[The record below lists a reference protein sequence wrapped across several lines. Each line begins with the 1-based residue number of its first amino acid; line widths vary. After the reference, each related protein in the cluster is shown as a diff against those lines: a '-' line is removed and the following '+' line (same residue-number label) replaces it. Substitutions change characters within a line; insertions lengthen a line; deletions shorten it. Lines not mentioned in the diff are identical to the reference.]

1 MPHKHI
7 NSFAVEQASKL
18 DALAARIRTALEA
31 ARVARSNALDRALDA
46 GDALNMAQSCV
57 SSGWKR
63 WLRTNCFLSPSTALL
78 YQQLARHRSEIEA
91 KIEEIG
97 ELSLRAARLLV
108 TKRKPAEPETTES
121 TEPGTTK
128 TTEPPLITAINN
140 ASDAELTAALAALG
154 FDRFMRV
161 MPDQWRPKLEARAGG
176 QIIRR
181 AKARHPNT
189 KLKNLKL
196 EVVGGTELA
205 RPR

>member
-1 MPHKHI
+1 MPDEHI
-7 NSFAVEQASKL
+7 NSFVVEQASKL
-18 DALAARIRTALEA
+18 DTLAARIRTALEA
-31 ARVARSNALDRALDA
+31 ARVARSNALDGALDA

-91 KIEEIG
+91 EIEEIG
-97 ELSLRAARLLV
+97 ELSLRAARRLV

-121 TEPGTTK
+121 KPGTTK

-196 EVVGGTELA
+196 EVVGGTELT

>member
-1 MPHKHI
+1 MPDEHI

-97 ELSLRAARLLV
+97 ELSLRAARRLV
-108 TKRKPAEPETTES
+108 TKRKPAEPETTGS
-121 TEPGTTK
+121 TE
-128 TTEPPLITAINN
+128 
-140 ASDAELTAALAALG
+140 
-154 FDRFMRV
+154 
-161 MPDQWRPKLEARAGG
+161 LE
-176 QIIRR
+176 QIPIIWTRS
-181 AKARHPNT
+181 RH
-189 KLKNLKL
+189 
-196 EVVGGTELA
+196 V
-205 RPR
+205 